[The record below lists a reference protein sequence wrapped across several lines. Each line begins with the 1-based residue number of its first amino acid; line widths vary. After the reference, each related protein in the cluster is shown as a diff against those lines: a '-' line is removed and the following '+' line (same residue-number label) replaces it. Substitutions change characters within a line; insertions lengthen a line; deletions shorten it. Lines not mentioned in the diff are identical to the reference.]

1 MDELQKIVKGIN
13 LPISLPEN
21 AFMTLGKNRIPDFG
35 FIMQQYL
42 SPLLSYIDM
51 NVTVPPG
58 GGPGSYL
65 LPLIDRR
72 YLKITLRENELVGL
86 ELVG

>member
-1 MDELQKIVKGIN
+1 MDELQRIVKDIN
-13 LPISLPEN
+13 LPISLPDN
-21 AFMTLGKNRIPDFG
+21 AFINLGKNRIPDFG
-35 FIMQQYL
+35 MIMQQYL

-65 LPLIDRR
+65 IPLIDRR
-72 YLKITLRENELVGL
+72 YLKITLRDNDLVGL
-86 ELVG
+86 DLVG

>member
-1 MDELQKIVKGIN
+1 MDELQRIVKGIS
-13 LPISLPEN
+13 LPIALPDN
-21 AFMTLGKNRIPDFG
+21 AFISLGKNRIPDFG

-42 SPLLSYIDM
+42 LPLVSYIDM

-65 LPLIDRR
+65 IPLIDRR